1 MPAMR
6 RARQLLILLAVA
18 ALLATAAGPAGA
30 AVAARTLAAP
40 SLARPGQARSA
51 AVTLVTGDKVLLRQR
66 AGGRTSVQVI
76 AAPRRGPRPS
86 FQVVSIRGD
95 VHVIP
100 ADVHRL
106 LGRVLDPDL
115 FNVSELQRMGY
126 GDARAPSLPLIVQR
140 RTTSRPAALAA
151 ASLRPVRELSSLRAT
166 AMRQPRAEAAKLG
179 AALATTT
186 TTATAT
192 RTTGALAGVSR
203 VWLDRRFRATE
214 LDPNLTQVNAPAA
227 WSAGL
232 TGKGVKVAVLDTG
245 IDTSHPDLAGGK
257 VVASANFTEAD
268 SIIDHYGHGTHV
280 ASIVAGTGARAAGA
294 RKGVAFEASLLNGKV
309 LDDFGFGSESGIIAG
324 MEWAARQRAK
334 VVNLSLGGEPTDGT
348 DPMSQAV
355 NRLTSQYRALF
366 VVAAGNSGPF
376 EQSVENPG
384 AATAA
389 LTVGAVDASDQVADF
404 SGRGP
409 RFGDYAMK
417 PDITAPG
424 VDIVAARA
432 AGTDLGEP
440 VGQWY
445 TRLTGT
451 SMATPHVAG
460 AAAILA
466 QRWPG
471 WTPARLKAVL
481 MGTANPNPSASVYS
495 QGGGRLDIGHAIG
508 QRLITRRVNLDF
520 GWFRYPQTGVQPVTK
535 PLLLQDLGDATTT
548 VDLTAELDTADGG
561 AAPAGMVTVTP
572 SGLTLAAGAQATAR
586 VTVDIGP
593 GGPGLYSG
601 AVVATP
607 ATGPAVRTP
616 LGLYK
621 EPERYDL
628 TLKAVGRDGRPAA
641 IADAGVLNVGN
652 GELFADFVVFDE
664 DATLTLRVAP
674 GSYHIMGSVYAED
687 FQTISMV
694 GDPEV
699 RVTGATTFTL
709 DARRA
714 KPVSVG
720 IEGVATD
727 PSLVDLGW
735 TRLDE
740 TGNFGLLASISAGRA
755 RHCSPSRPT
764 SRPGWASSRSSCEPG
779 CCRPAPALRPPPRP
793 CGTCSCTAARS
804 PTRRAGSCPPPSGP
818 GWPGSTVTTVPSTTM
833 PTTRTCGSASRRCSS
848 SPSGPT
854 SRSPCPGP
862 GSST

>member
-18 ALLATAAGPAGA
+18 ALLATAAGPAGGQA
-30 AVAARTLAAP
+30 AAAAPAAAAP
-40 SLARPGQARSA
+40 SLARPGQARAA
-51 AVTLVTGDKVLLRQR
+51 AVTLVTGDKVLLRRR
-66 AGGRTSVQVI
+66 AGRTSVQVV
-76 AAPRRGPRPS
+76 AAPRRGPRPA
-86 FQVVSIRGD
+86 FEIVSIRGD

-100 ADVHRL
+100 ADVHQL
-106 LGRVLDPDL
+106 LGHMLDLDL

-126 GDARAPSLPLIVQR
+126 GDARASSLPLIVQR
-140 RTTSRPAALAA
+140 RTASRPAALAA

-186 TTATAT
+186 ATAT
-192 RTTGALAGVSR
+192 RTTGTLAGVSR
-203 VWLDRRFRATE
+203 VWLDRRFRAID

-245 IDTSHPDLAGGK
+245 IETTHPDLAGGK
-257 VVASANFTEAD
+257 VVASANFSEAD
-268 SIIDHYGHGTHV
+268 STTDHYGHGTHV

-294 RKGVAFEASLLNGKV
+294 RKGVAFQASLLNGKV
-309 LDDFGFGSESGIIAG
+309 LDDFGFGDESGIIAG
-324 MEWAARQRAK
+324 MEWGARQRAK
-334 VVNLSLGGEPTDGT
+334 VVNMSLGGQPTDGT

-355 NRLTSQYRALF
+355 NRLSSRYRTLF

-384 AATAA
+384 TATAA

-424 VDIVAARA
+424 VEIVAARA
-432 AGTDLGEP
+432 AGTSIGEP

-481 MGTANPNPSASVYS
+481 MGTANPNPSASVYQ

-508 QRLITRRVNLDF
+508 QRLISRRANLDF

-535 PLLLQDLGDATTT
+535 PLLLQNLGDAATT
-548 VDLTAELDTADGG
+548 VDLSTELESEDGG
-561 AAPAGMVTVTP
+561 PAPAGMVTVTP
-572 SGLTLAAGAQATAR
+572 SRLTLAAGAQATAR
-586 VTVDIGP
+586 VTVNVGP
-593 GGPGLYSG
+593 GAPGLYSG

-616 LGLYK
+616 LGFYK

-628 TLKAVGRDGRPAA
+628 TLKAVGRDGRPATV
-641 IADAGVLNVGN
+641 ADAGVMNVDN
-652 GELFADFVVFDE
+652 GELFADFLVFDQ

-674 GSYHIMGSVYAED
+674 GNYHVMGSVFAED
-687 FQTISMV
+687 FETISMA

-699 RVTGATTFTL
+699 RVTGATSFTL

-714 KPVSVG
+714 EPVTLG
-720 IEGVATD
+720 IEGVATGSSLNSHGQ
-727 PSLVDLGW
+727 PSWPPLS
-735 TRLDE
+735 RR
-740 TGNFGLLASISAGRA
+740 SATA
-755 RHCSPSRPT
+755 
-764 SRPGWASSRSSCEPG
+764 ANRSS
-779 CCRPAPALRPPPRP
+779 
-793 CGTCSCTAARS
+793 AARS
-804 PTRRAGSCPPPSGP
+804 P
-818 GWPGSTVTTVPSTTM
+818 
-833 PTTRTCGSASRRCSS
+833 
-848 SPSGPT
+848 
-854 SRSPCPGP
+854 
-862 GSST
+862 